1 MAQISRRDF
10 LKGAVAT
17 GMLGAV
23 AATGLGCAPAQQ
35 TSREALSETGTV
47 ADAAETSSWRV
58 APESVAEDAIVDETV
73 ADIVVIGAGHAGT
86 ATARSAAEKS
96 GKSVVLLEALEV
108 LDPESDTYALDVISL
123 VEATLDDPR
132 QILRAQQRQARDKAL
147 F

>member
-10 LKGAVAT
+10 LKGSVAT

-35 TSREALSETGTV
+35 TSSEALSETGTV

-73 ADIVVIGAGHAGT
+73 ADIVVIGAAMPVRQRPV
-86 ATARSAAEKS
+86 APPRRAA
-96 GKSVVLLEALEV
+96 
-108 LDPESDTYALDVISL
+108 
-123 VEATLDDPR
+123 
-132 QILRAQQRQARDKAL
+132 KAL
-147 F
+147 FCWRRSRSSITPSSATTSGT